1 MSVMSWSVIAIKGWN
16 VMRLNRLTKN
26 AEQQFWHS
34 DDLADGVKKLGGGSS
49 TPQDNPFLALALSG
63 QEAADH
69 HHQTQPHLHDRM
81 DVSDWVT
88 RCLKDTMDDSVARM
102 QSGLAILASIGSTA
116 PFVGLFGTV
125 WGIYHALLAIG
136 ASGQS
141 SIDQVAGP
149 VGEALIMTAFGLFVA
164 IPAVL
169 GYNALTRANKAIVA
183 KLSRFAHGLHA
194 FFVTGARIPMAMSPF
209 ASDDDDGL
217 MNEINMTPLVDVML
231 VLLIVFMV
239 TIPVIRHAVKIDL
252 PHASSQKEDTKP
264 AQVTIA
270 IDADGNVLWD
280 DKKVDDAALSAKI
293 AEAAQA
299 NPQPELHLDA
309 DRKVAYEKV
318 AQVMSAAQAGGLTK
332 IGFVTQPKTK

>member
-1 MSVMSWSVIAIKGWN
+1 MG
-16 VMRLNRLTKN
+16 
-26 AEQQFWHS
+26 
-34 DDLADGVKKLGGGSS
+34 
-49 TPQDNPFLALALSG
+49 
-63 QEAADH
+63 
-69 HHQTQPHLHDRM
+69 
-81 DVSDWVT
+81 
-88 RCLKDTMDDSVARM
+88 
-102 QSGLAILASIGSTA
+102 
-116 PFVGLFGTV
+116 
-125 WGIYHALLAIG
+125 
-136 ASGQS
+136 
-141 SIDQVAGP
+141 
-149 VGEALIMTAFGLFVA
+149 
-164 IPAVL
+164 
-169 GYNALTRANKAIVA
+169 
-183 KLSRFAHGLHA
+183 
-194 FFVTGARIPMAMSPF
+194 MSPF

-270 IDADGNVLWD
+270 IDADGNVLWE

-293 AEAAQA
+293 ADAAQA